1 MWTKPW
7 TMKEGFLI
15 GGGLI
20 FAGLMLEL
28 SVGPVRWDAFAWPA
42 NGIVLAGFLA
52 IIALIYIL
60 GNYQLSARL
69 CRFYKGG
76 TPTKRII
83 NYQLKYAFQF
93 IGTYQAAIPAMVY
106 AVVLTIIMGLTRQQV
121 NGTWLNNM
129 LSFWPFVLI
138 YTYITVILGVV
149 TLKRL
154 CMLRW
159 HLNIRDIAFLLNHL
173 GLFIALTTAT
183 LGNADMQRV
192 KMICGVGEPEWRVFD
207 KEGAIKEMPIAIELK
222 KFIMETY
229 DNGAPKRYASE
240 VQILTKSGKNIE
252 TTIDVNKPYEVDD
265 WKIYQYGYDTQMGA
279 QSQISIFELV
289 SDPWLPWVYA
299 GFYMML
305 AGAVLMTLMVLWRRV
320 RTATR
325 KALWGYFAI
334 AVFASLFAYFFFD
347 SYNTKTLV
355 PALQSPWFA
364 PHVFVYIFAYALL
377 GVAVIIAIY
386 AQIRKNCQ
394 LSIVR
399 STRRGACQSKNCQ
412 LDDLVYISLAF
423 LTIGMLFGA
432 LWAKEAWGH
441 YWSWDPKETWAA
453 ITWLAYLIY
462 IHYRLMPRA
471 NSQEPKANHLA
482 LWILFGSFVLL
493 QMCWWGI
500 NYLPS
505 AQSSSV
511 HTYNTS
517 E

>member
-1 MWTKPW
+1 
-7 TMKEGFLI
+7 MKEGFLI
-15 GGGLI
+15 GGGLV
-20 FAGLMLEL
+20 FAGLMLQL
-28 SVGPVRWDAFAWPA
+28 SVGPVVWEAFAWPA
-42 NGIVLAGFLA
+42 NGIVLAGFFVLLTA
-52 IIALIYIL
+52 MVYL
-60 GNYQLSARL
+60 R
-69 CRFYKGG
+69 K
-76 TPTKRII
+76 KV
-83 NYQLKYAFQF
+83 YAFQWMT
-93 IGTYQAAIPAMVY
+93 TYQAAIPAMVY

-121 NGTWLNNM
+121 GGTWLNNM
-129 LSFWPFVLI
+129 LSFWPFVLV
-138 YTYITVILGVV
+138 YVYIAVILG
-149 TLKRL
+149 LAIHRRL
-154 CMLRW
+154 RKIFRGKGSMK
-159 HLNIRDIAFLLNHL
+159 HDIPFILNHL

-192 KMICGVGEPEWRVFD
+192 KMICGVGEPEWRAV
-207 KEGAIKEMPIAIELK
+207 GANGLVKEMPLAIELK

-229 DNGAPKRYASE
+229 DDGKPRRFASE
-240 VQILTKSGKNIE
+240 IQILTESGKNIE
-252 TTIDVNKPYEVDD
+252 TVVDVNKPYEVDG

-279 QSQISIFELV
+279 QSQISILELV

-305 AGAVLMTLMVLWRRV
+305 AGAALMTLTVLWRRL
-320 RTATR
+320 RNATS
-325 KALWGYFAI
+325 KALWTYFGL
-334 AVFASLFAYFFFD
+334 AVFASIFAYFFFD

-377 GVAVIIAIY
+377 GVAVVIAWWKL
-386 AQIRKNCQ
+386 A
-394 LSIVR
+394 
-399 STRRGACQSKNCQ
+399 
-412 LDDLVYISLAF
+412 DDLVYVSLAF

-462 IHYRLMPRA
+462 IHYRQIPRHRK
-471 NSQEPKANHLA
+471 QLA
-482 LWILFGSFVLL
+482 LWMLIGSFVLL

-505 AQSSSV
+505 AQGSSV
-511 HTYNTS
+511 HTYSIS